1 MGIMQ
6 DVSYEETKFQL
17 HPMDTLVI
25 YTDGVTEARNPA
37 GEEFG
42 LERLTNA
49 VKKCWNVSAEEMMRR
64 IEDELKLFCGD
75 TPQHDDSTLVVV
87 KYLG

>member
-1 MGIMQ
+1 
-6 DVSYEETKFQL
+6 
-17 HPMDTLVI
+17 VI